1 MREKILKKINF
12 RLFWW
17 SRKSWIMEFS
27 SDDVN
32 QFRHRNP
39 KKAQFANVGVEAI
52 QWNFIFIHN
61 PSWGHFMSWKTNN
74 HRLHH
79 DLIIYQ
85 INLNYR
91 DSKIV
96 NYYIVLYQWLII
108 PEFDLISN
116 FQVMSEMMDQRN
128 RLNRSQ
134 STRQNQN
141 KPALP
146 VRSTRKNC

>member
-1 MREKILKKINF
+1 MREKIRQKINF

-17 SRKSWIMEFS
+17 SRKHWIMELS
-27 SDDVN
+27 SDEVN

-96 NYYIVLYQWLII
+96 IPMTHYSRIWPYQKFSGNVWNDG
-108 PEFDLISN
+108 PKKPVEQIS
-116 FQVMSEMMDQRN
+116 
-128 RLNRSQ
+128 LN
-134 STRQNQN
+134 ST
-141 KPALP
+141 K
-146 VRSTRKNC
+146 SK

>member
-1 MREKILKKINF
+1 MREKIRQKINF

-39 KKAQFANVGVEAI
+39 KQAQFANVGVEAI

-74 HRLHH
+74 HRLLH

-134 STRQNQN
+134 STRQNQSN
-141 KPALP
+141 RP
-146 VRSTRKNC
+146 N